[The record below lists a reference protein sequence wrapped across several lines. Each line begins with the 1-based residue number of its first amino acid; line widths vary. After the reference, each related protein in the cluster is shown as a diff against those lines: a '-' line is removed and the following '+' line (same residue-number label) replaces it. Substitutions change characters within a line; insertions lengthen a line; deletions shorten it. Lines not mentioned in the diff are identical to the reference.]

1 MKRFRLKTLR
11 SKILLSAVLITTLS
25 LLSLGAFMALRTK
38 ATMSTILT
46 SKAES
51 MATFLEKVGI
61 PYILNFDYPSLD
73 GIVAQAVKDPE
84 VEFVVYYDAKG
95 KVLTQNSQEKSVTD
109 DLLLW
114 ERELK
119 DPDSKAIVGR
129 MKFAFS
135 LQGLSKQLRQD
146 IMAIA
151 TALGGGGLMVVL
163 SLFWIIRRSIKPLD
177 GAIEEITE
185 SSKQVASASSQVSS
199 ASQQLADGAS
209 QQAASIQETSASL
222 EEMSSITHRNAE
234 NTERVDA
241 LIQHAS
247 QVANQANAAM
257 AELNR
262 SMQDISAASQE
273 TSKIIK
279 TIDEIAFQTNLLALN
294 AAVEAARAGEAGA
307 GFAVVADEVRNLAM
321 RAADAA
327 RNTSGLI
334 ESTVSK
340 VKDGSGMVVKTNT
353 AFSQVADGVQQA
365 SAVIGE
371 IAAASREQAQG
382 IAQISTAVASMDK
395 VVQQAAASAEE
406 SAALSVEMSTQADKL
421 QSVVDRLGALVG
433 SRRREK
439 NIAAPETLRDNPPA
453 TSGSKNRSA
462 PSGKAAGRKT
472 ASLRSPSPR
481 PQEVIPLD
489 EADFKEF

>member
-1 MKRFRLKTLR
+1 
-11 SKILLSAVLITTLS
+11 
-25 LLSLGAFMALRTK
+25 
-38 ATMSTILT
+38 
-46 SKAES
+46 

-95 KVLTQNSQEKSVTD
+95 KTLTQNSREKPAAEDT
-109 DLLLW
+109 LLW
-114 ERELK
+114 DRELK
-119 DPDSKAIVGR
+119 DPDTQAVVGR

-135 LQGLSKQLRQD
+135 LRGLAHQLRQD
-146 IMAIA
+146 GIAIA
-151 TALGGGGLMVVL
+151 TALGGGGLLVVL
-163 SLFWIIRRSIKPLD
+163 ALFFVLRRSIKPLD
-177 GAIEEITE
+177 AAIGEITE
-185 SSKQVASASSQVSS
+185 SSKQVAAASGHVSC
-199 ASQQLADGAS
+199 ASRQLADGAA

-222 EEMSSITHRNAE
+222 EEMASITNRNAE
-234 NTERVDA
+234 NTARADT

-247 QVANQANAAM
+247 QVASQANSAM

-262 SMQDISAASQE
+262 SMHEISTASQE

-307 GFAVVADEVRNLAM
+307 GFAVVAEEVRNLAM

-327 RNTSGLI
+327 RNSAGLI

-340 VKDGSGMVVKTNT
+340 VKDGSGMVAKTNT
-353 AFSQVADGVQQA
+353 AFSQVAEGVQKA
-365 SAVIGE
+365 TAVIGE

-395 VVQQAAASAEE
+395 VVQQTAASAEE
-406 SAALSVEMSTQADKL
+406 SASLSVEMSTQADTL
-421 QSVVDRLGALVG
+421 QAVVDRLGALVG
-433 SRRREK
+433 GRQRETAA
-439 NIAAPETLRDNPPA
+439 AAPAEACRDQSVAPGSRGPEGVSPTRLKPA
-453 TSGSKNRSA
+453 QGCR
-462 PSGKAAGRKT
+462 
-472 ASLRSPSPR
+472 R
-481 PQEVIPLD
+481 PAEPNSQSF
-489 EADFKEF
+489 AR